1 MVPEYNITID
11 IIIKLCYTPT
21 MYIIKTIS
29 KSKKNSSE
37 KYYTYRLMESV
48 RIGKKVK
55 KVTLLNLGSDF
66 SVEQED
72 WRDLSTRIDDILKQR
87 DRLFEI
93 NSELEIIAQ
102 ECAKK
107 IVTSQAIQKENS
119 SHVEKDIYKEIDIT
133 SIKNSDPKS
142 IGVEAVVY
150 ETIKELYLDNKLIE
164 LGYTNIQVNS
174 AIGSLV
180 AKIVK
185 PSSDIKAYKWLSNT
199 SGINELIGCDFKQM
213 SSSNIYRVA
222 DKLYTD
228 KDELEEHLYH
238 KQKAIFEYDETITL
252 YDLTNTYFEG
262 GAKGIN
268 RAKRGRSK
276 EKRSDTPLVTLA
288 VMLDSSGFVRKSEI
302 FDGNVGEATTFKEM
316 LDKLAVKKKDNLF
329 TGKSSLVVM
338 DAGIASQE
346 NIDYLVEN
354 GYEYIVVS
362 RKRDKSFDET
372 KATPVKL
379 NGQDE
384 VIVRAQKVINE
395 NGEVE
400 LFVHSKPREDKEEAM
415 QKRVQALF
423 VESLQYLKDGLT
435 LKRRAKKYEKILERV
450 GRLKEKY
457 STIAQYYNITITK
470 EEDGENANT
479 IEWSEKVSLDKKSS
493 INGVYCLRS
502 NNTTMDEKMLWKT
515 YTTLTDL
522 EAVFKSLKSELG
534 LRPIFHQ
541 TQARVD
547 AHLFLTLLAYSI
559 VHTIRYKLKKK
570 GIHHSWDTIRGI
582 LASTNRVTTSMK
594 CKDGTTLYIRQSTEL
609 NSEQKEIFDALGIKY
624 QIGDISRSYIE

>member
-1 MVPEYNITID
+1 MVPEYRITID
-11 IIIKLCYTPT
+11 IVLKLCYTPT

-37 KYYTYRLMESV
+37 KYYTYRLMESL

-55 KVTLLNLGSDF
+55 KITLLNLGSDF
-66 SVEQED
+66 NVAQED

-93 NSELEIIAQ
+93 NSELEIIAG
-102 ECAKK
+102 ECAKT
-107 IVTSQAIQKENS
+107 IVASQAIQEENS
-119 SHVEKDIYKEIDIT
+119 SLAEEESYKEIDIT
-133 SIKNSDPKS
+133 TLKNSDPKS
-142 IGVEAVVY
+142 IGVEAIVY
-150 ETIKELYLDNKLIE
+150 ETIKELELDNKFRE

-174 AIGSLV
+174 AIGSLI

-185 PSSDIKAYKWLSNT
+185 PSSDIKAYSWLSKT
-199 SGINELIGCDFKQM
+199 SGINELIGCDFSQM

-222 DKLYTD
+222 DKLYTNKD
-228 KDELEEHLYH
+228 KLEEHLYH
-238 KQKAIFEYDETITL
+238 KQKEIFEYDETITL

-262 GAKGIN
+262 GAKGVEK
-268 RAKRGRSK
+268 AKRGRSK
-276 EKRSDTPLVTLA
+276 EKRSDAPLVTLA
-288 VMLDSSGFVRKSEI
+288 VMLDSSGFVRKSKI
-302 FDGNVGEATTFKEM
+302 FNGNVGEATTFKEM
-316 LDKLAVKKKDNLF
+316 LDKLAVKKKDDLF
-329 TGKSSLVVM
+329 TAKSALVVM
-338 DAGIASQE
+338 DAGIASGE

-362 RKRDKSFDET
+362 RKKEKQFDGS
-372 KATPVKL
+372 KAQTVKL
-379 NGQDE
+379 DSKQE

-395 NGEVE
+395 SGEVE
-400 LFVHSKPREDKEEAM
+400 LYVHSKPREAKEEAM

-423 VESLQYLKDGLT
+423 LESLQYLKDGLT
-435 LKRRAKKYEKILERV
+435 LKRRAKKYEKIIERV

-457 STIAQYYNITITK
+457 SALAQYYNITITK
-470 EEDGENANT
+470 EEDGENVST

-502 NNTTMDEKMLWKT
+502 NNTTMDEKTLWKT

-541 TQARVD
+541 TQSRVD
-547 AHLFLTLLAYSI
+547 AHLFITLLAYSI

-570 GIHHSWDTIRGI
+570 GIHHSWDTIREI
-582 LASTNRVTTSMK
+582 LASANRVTTSMK
-594 CKDGTTLYIRQSTEL
+594 CRDGTTLYIRQSTEL
-609 NSEQKEIFDALGIKY
+609 NSEQKKIFDVLGINCK
-624 QIGDISRSYIE
+624 IGDISRRYIE

>member
-1 MVPEYNITID
+1 
-11 IIIKLCYTPT
+11 

-55 KVTLLNLGSDF
+55 KITLLNLGSDF
-66 SVEQED
+66 SVDQED

-93 NSELEIIAQ
+93 NSELEVVAG

-107 IVTSQAIQKENS
+107 IVASQAIQEENS
-119 SHVEKDIYKEIDIT
+119 SLEEEESYKEIDIT

-142 IGVEAVVY
+142 IGTEAIVY
-150 ETIKELYLDNKLIE
+150 ETIKELALDNKFRA
-164 LGYTNIQVNS
+164 LGYTNIQTNS
-174 AIGSLV
+174 AIGSLI

-185 PSSDIKAYKWLSNT
+185 PGSDIKAYNWLGNT

-228 KDELEEHLYH
+228 KDELEAHLYH

-262 GAKGIN
+262 GAKGVE

-276 EKRSDTPLVTLA
+276 EKRSDAPLVTLA
-288 VMLDSSGFVRKSEI
+288 VMLDSSGFVRKSKI
-302 FDGNVGEATTFKEM
+302 FNGNVGEATTFKEM
-316 LDKLAVKKKDNLF
+316 LDLLSVKKADDLF
-329 TGKSSLVVM
+329 AGNSALVVM

-362 RKRDKSFDET
+362 RKKEKQFDAS
-372 KATPVKL
+372 KAQTVKL
-379 NGQDE
+379 DSKQE

-395 NGEVE
+395 NGEIE
-400 LFVHSKPREDKEEAM
+400 LFVHSKPREAKEEAM
-415 QKRVQALF
+415 QKRVQTLF

-435 LKRRAKKYEKILERV
+435 LKRRAKNYEKIIERV
-450 GRLKEKY
+450 GRLKQKY
-457 STIAQYYNITITK
+457 PTIAQYYNITVTK
-470 EEDGENANT
+470 EKDGENANT

-502 NNTTMDEKMLWKT
+502 NNTTMDEKTLWKT

-541 TQARVD
+541 TQSRVD

-570 GIHHSWDTIRGI
+570 GLHYSWETIRGI
-582 LASTNRVTTSMK
+582 LASANRVTTSMK

-609 NSEQKEIFDALGIKY
+609 NSEQKEIFDALGMKY